1 MHNRA
6 FIPQCAAFEVRGSNL
21 AVGIATQPHMIRAC
35 EALCSYHVSARN
47 LAVLPDRGRTRHRTY
62 LAAFN
67 TNTDQ
72 VIAAVPLIDPYPIS
86 TRFGVASEFDS
97 RGLLSALQ
105 GWVVELG
112 TICVVPEH
120 RGRPQIL
127 RRLFKELNAH
137 FARMNIAHVITLGCV
152 PRRLGDNTLQAII
165 GRARASATMPFLPV
179 RPWVA
184 HPSIEPDGSKPPRIP
199 SAIKTWLRAGG
210 IIHPVPSWNACT
222 NMAAFL
228 MYMNVAA
235 QPRLDS
241 RRRPAL
247 RRLGCDINYM
257 SEEQP
262 FLACALK

>member
-6 FIPQCAAFEVRGSNL
+6 LIAQLAALEVQGSNMT
-21 AVGIATQPHMIRAC
+21 VGIATQPQMIRAC
-35 EALCSYHVSARN
+35 ETLCSYHVGGRN
-47 LAVLPDRGRTRHRTY
+47 LAVLPDRSHTRHRSY
-62 LAAFN
+62 LAAWN
-67 TNTDQ
+67 TITDQ

-112 TICVVPEH
+112 TICVVPEY

-127 RRLFKELNAH
+127 RRLIKELNAH
-137 FARMNIAHVITLGCV
+137 FVRMNISHVITLGRV

-184 HPSIEPDGSKPPRIP
+184 HPSIEPDRSKPPRIP
-199 SAIKTWLRAGG
+199 SSIKTWLRAGG
-210 IIHPVPSWNACT
+210 IIHPVPSWNAST
-222 NMAAFL
+222 NVAAFL

-235 QPRLDS
+235 QPKLDS

-247 RRLGCDINYM
+247 RRLECDINY
-257 SEEQP
+257 EPEDRP